1 MKTFYALIDRYTAAD
16 DCQRDA
22 IEAEIWQR
30 YGVVR
35 AVLVLDMSSF
45 TASVHRDGILPYLS
59 RIWQMHAVTAP
70 IVAAYSGEV
79 VKYQA
84 DNLLAVF
91 PDATQA
97 LWVALSMRTQ
107 LLDGALP
114 QRVGIGLSYGRILLV
129 PGLDSHG
136 DATNLAF
143 KLGEDIASNGEI
155 LVTADFVK
163 ALDASNK
170 FHLDRRIINITD
182 IQLEAFCIVGDS
194 NGPGH

>member
-1 MKTFYALIDRYTAAD
+1 MQNFYALIDQYAAAATG
-16 DCQRDA
+16 QREA

-35 AVLVLDMSSF
+35 AVLVLDMCLF
-45 TASVHRDGILPYLS
+45 TASVHRDGVLPYLA
-59 RIWQMHAVTAP
+59 RIRRMHSVTAP
-70 IVAAYSGEV
+70 IVAAYAGEV

-91 PDATQA
+91 PDAAQA
-97 LWVALSMRTQ
+97 LDAALSMREQ
-107 LLDGALP
+107 LLDETP
-114 QRVGIGLSYGRILLV
+114 TQCVGIGLAYGRILLV
-129 PGLDSHG
+129 PGWDSHG

-143 KLGEDIASNGEI
+143 KLGEDVASSGEI
-155 LVTADFVK
+155 LATTDFIK

-170 FHLDRRIINITD
+170 YHHEQRTFTIADL
-182 IQLEAFCIVGDS
+182 QLEVFSIAGDS